1 MSADKKDQ
9 ALHKQMSVFMW
20 YISQTWSTYFVVNSK
35 VQVWHKEILKGKS
48 VVAAILT
55 SCMEGSYCTSEFFS

>member
-20 YISQTWSTYFVVNSK
+20 YISKHDQHT
-35 VQVWHKEILKGKS
+35 L
-48 VVAAILT
+48 L
-55 SCMEGSYCTSEFFS
+55 